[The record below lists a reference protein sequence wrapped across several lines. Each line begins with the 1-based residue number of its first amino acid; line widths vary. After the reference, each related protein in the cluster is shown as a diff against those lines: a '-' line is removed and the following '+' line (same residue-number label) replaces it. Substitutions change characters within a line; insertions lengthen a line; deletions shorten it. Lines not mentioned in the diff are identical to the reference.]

1 MRHAGPRLVAGA
13 ALGRLTADKVLTMNG
28 YLGIDVGTQGL
39 SVIFADEALRILGT
53 GEAGYGMVP
62 GLPPECQEQMPAE
75 WERALVDAL
84 ADLRRTLASAGVEM
98 RVQAIGISGQMHGE
112 VLCDAAAAPLGA
124 ARLWCDGR
132 NEAEGHELSDLLG
145 TKMPKRITAAR
156 WLWTIRNQPD
166 KAARAAHM
174 TTPAGWIAR
183 RLTGA
188 WTLGIGDASG
198 MFPIDQATLD
208 YDARRLADFDALVA
222 RTAGG
227 RQVRPLATLLPA
239 VRRAGDDAGEL
250 DAHGAALL
258 GLPLGVPVAAAEGDQ
273 PAALAG
279 SLIAAAGTVS
289 MSFGTSVVANSVGDR
304 AFRGVDRA
312 IDHFCAPDGKPINM
326 VWLRNGTTAMNTV
339 VEMFGRA
346 GGSGRG
352 AAFAAL
358 MPQVLAAPDD
368 CGGLAALPFM
378 DDEPGA
384 GVSRGG
390 TALVVGLNDRN
401 AAPGN
406 VAKAMLLAT
415 VFNLR
420 QGSEPLDAQGFPR
433 CEIVLSGGIT
443 KTPELGQVVADAF
456 NTPVVILA
464 GAAEG
469 TAWGAALVAK
479 YRDRCRTGA
488 TQSWQEFLAGHA
500 GGAPL
505 RFAPRA
511 AAVAVLQRGY
521 ERHRRLVALHT
532 ALEQALG

>member
-1 MRHAGPRLVAGA
+1 M
-13 ALGRLTADKVLTMNG
+13 TMNG

-39 SVIFADEALRILGT
+39 SVIFTDEALRILGT
-53 GEAGYGMVP
+53 GEAGYGMAA
-62 GLPPECQEQMPAE
+62 GLPPECQEQLPAE

-84 ADLRRTLASAGVEM
+84 ADLRRALVAAGVEM

-112 VLCDAAAAPLGA
+112 VLCDAAAMPLGA

-132 NEAEGHELSDLLG
+132 NEAEGHELTELLG

-183 RLTGA
+183 RLTGT
-188 WTLGIGDASG
+188 WTLGVGDASG

-208 YDARRLADFDALVA
+208 YDARLLADFDALVA
-222 RTAGG
+222 RTPGG

-239 VRRAGDDAGEL
+239 VRRAGEEAGEL

-346 GGSGRG
+346 GNAGRG
-352 AAFAAL
+352 AAFASL

-401 AAPGN
+401 ASPGN

-433 CEIVLSGGIT
+433 REIVLSGGIT

-464 GAAEG
+464 GAEEG
-469 TAWGAALVAK
+469 TAWGAALLAK

-488 TQSWQEFLAGHA
+488 TESWQEFLAGHT
-500 GGAPL
+500 GGEPL
-505 RFAPRA
+505 RFVPRA

-521 ERHRRLVALHT
+521 ERHRRLVSLHT